1 MLPHRLLKNLTE
13 RQRQAMQMRYA
24 YGWRL
29 QQIAWAMGTSKP
41 SVLMLLR
48 RAHRRAG
55 FPIGLKGR
63 IRPTKPRNIGIVSL
77 LRCLRTDRGLDRS

>member
-1 MLPHRLLKNLTE
+1 MIPGRLLTNLTE
-13 RQRQAMQMRYA
+13 RQRQAMQMRYG

-29 QQIAWAMGTSKP
+29 QSIAWAMGISKP

-55 FPIGLKGR
+55 FPLRPKGR
-63 IRPTKPRNIGIVSL
+63 IRATKPGVARAISL
-77 LRCLRTDRGLDRS
+77 SSVFNY